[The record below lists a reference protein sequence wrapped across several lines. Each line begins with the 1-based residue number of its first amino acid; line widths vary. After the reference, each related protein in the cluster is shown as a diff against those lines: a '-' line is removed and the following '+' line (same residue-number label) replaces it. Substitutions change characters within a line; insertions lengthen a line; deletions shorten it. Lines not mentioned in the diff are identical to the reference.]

1 MFVNTTFSYN
11 NISSDSMGVMLIH
24 ESSEASLVQKFSPD
38 KATYKDRPRYKD
50 AKTYFYGSDKQILIL
65 TIKVMK
71 IDNTPM
77 TEEDRVDLMGWLCPD
92 SQFHAFISDDFPD
105 LEFWIQF
112 TKSSFTNYFSN
123 QGFYTLDAESFLPY
137 ALCPIPDITRG
148 DLITNTTSTMINI
161 PNNSNV
167 VPLYMPYMQFTM
179 AGDTTFKII
188 NHSNNNSIFQFTGL
202 GTTETICVNNETNEI
217 ISSTGNERISAFNLG
232 FLQLVQGMNQLEIFG
247 RCTLTFKMS
256 FPMQV

>member
-1 MFVNTTFSYN
+1 MFVNSTFSYN
-11 NISSDSMGVMLIH
+11 NISSDSMGVMLVREGN
-24 ESSEASLVQKFSPD
+24 ESNIIQKLSPD
-38 KATYKDRPRYKD
+38 RTIYKDKPRYTDKS
-50 AKTYFYGSDKQILIL
+50 FVYGSDKQPLSL
-65 TIKVMK
+65 TPLKIMK

-77 TEEDRVDLMGWLCPD
+77 TEEDRIDLMGWLCPD

-123 QGFYTLDAESFLPY
+123 QGFYTLEAESYLPY
-137 ALCPIPDITRG
+137 ALSSIPDITR
-148 DLITNTTSTMINI
+148 DLITNTTSTIINV
-161 PNNSNV
+161 PNNSNI

-188 NHSNNNSIFQFTGL
+188 NHSNNDSVFQFTGL
-202 GTTETICVNNETNEI
+202 NTNETICVNNETNEI
-217 ISSTGNERISAFNLG
+217 ISSIGGERISAFNLG
-232 FLQLVQGMNQLEIFG
+232 FLKLVQGMNSLEVFG
-247 RCTLTFKMS
+247 RCSLTFKMN